1 MDLDTFLRER
11 GLKKSYFASLI
22 GVHRTTLSQ
31 YLSGAMPISLEI
43 QARIDRAVADLSSLP
58 RVGGESSEPHPDSSL
73 KPAAGASRSGGDFSE
88 KDHADE

>member
-1 MDLDTFLRER
+1 MDIETFLRER
-11 GLKKSYFASLI
+11 GLKKSYFAELI

-31 YLSGAMPISLEI
+31 YLSGSMPISLEV

-73 KPAAGASRSGGDFSE
+73 KPAAGASRSGGSFSE
-88 KDHADE
+88 KDSADE

>member
-58 RVGGESSEPHPDSSL
+58 RVGGESSEPHPDSS
-73 KPAAGASRSGGDFSE
+73 PSTAAGASRSGGDFSE

>member
-1 MDLDTFLRER
+1 MDIETFLRER
-11 GLKKSYFASLI
+11 GIKKSYFAALI

-31 YLSGAMPISLEI
+31 YLSGSMPISLEV

-58 RVGGESSEPHPDSSL
+58 RVGGGSIADPDSSL
-73 KPAAGASRSGGDFSE
+73 PTAAGASRSGGSFSE

>member
-1 MDLDTFLRER
+1 MDIETFLRER

-58 RVGGESSEPHPDSSL
+58 RVGGESSEPHPDSS
-73 KPAAGASRSGGDFSE
+73 PSTAAGASRSGGDFSE